1 MTHRRFFDPRVFLL
15 LALSVS
21 LSLTGCDL
29 VGSDDDDEPSLQTTG
44 VIIGNGGNFG
54 DQNGSLT
61 VYDPATGQT
70 REAATFGAF
79 LQAMRL
85 EGDSLYVVTNTFT
98 GGRINVFDASTV
110 TRTHQVD
117 APSTPR
123 AFTPVTADKAYVTN
137 TSLGAGSA
145 SDEFVAVYDR
155 TTGQF
160 VGDEIPV
167 GTIPAD
173 VAVLGNRAYVAH
185 FGSGGVGTTLSVI
198 DVTADQVTGTIDL
211 GCDGPNELFVDQQ
224 DEIVVVCQGKTVYND
239 DFTEIIEQ
247 TDGQIVFVDGN
258 TGAVVERIELDQ
270 QVGSANGT
278 QSAYY
283 APESEELYVLGGIE
297 AVLRFDTATNAA
309 AGSVPIPQNDALAGS
324 SAVAYDG
331 TSQRLYVARLA
342 SGPTDGPDFRAA
354 GSVVVLNRD
363 GSAVTTFTVGP
374 APSHIVLR
382 QETP

>member
-1 MTHRRFFDPRVFLL
+1 MTHRRFFDPRFLL
-15 LALSVS
+15 PLLLGVSV
-21 LSLTGCDL
+21 LLTGCDL
-29 VGSDDDDEPSLQTTG
+29 VGSDDNESTLQTTG
-44 VIIGNGGNFG
+44 VIVGNGGNFG

-85 EGDSLYVVTNTFT
+85 DGDSLYVVTNTFT
-98 GGRINVFDASTV
+98 GGRINVFDAATV

-123 AFTPVTADKAYVTN
+123 AFTPVTDDKAYVTN
-137 TSLGAGSA
+137 TRFGAGAA
-145 SDEFVAVYDR
+145 SDEFVAAYDR
-155 TTGQF
+155 STGQF
-160 VGDEIPV
+160 QGVRSLVGAV
-167 GTIPAD
+167 PAD
-173 VAVLGNRAYVAH
+173 VAVAGDRAYVANY
-185 FGSGGVGTTLSVI
+185 GAGGAGTTLSVI
-198 DVTADQVTGTIDL
+198 DVASNQDTDTIEL
-211 GCDGPNELFVDQQ
+211 GCDGPNELFVDAQ
-224 DEIVVVCQGKTVYND
+224 DEIIVVCQGKTVYND

-247 TDGQIVFVDGN
+247 TNGQILFVDGES
-258 TGAVVERIELDQ
+258 GAVVERIALDQ

-278 QSAYY
+278 QAAHH
-283 APESEELYVLGGIE
+283 APESEELHVLGGLNE
-297 AVLRFDTATNAA
+297 VLRFNTATNT
-309 AGSVPIPQNDALAGS
+309 AGGTVPIPQNEALAGP

-331 TSQRLYVARLA
+331 ATQQLYVARLA

-363 GSAVTTFTVGP
+363 GSVVTTFTVGP

-382 QETP
+382 QEAP

>member
-1 MTHRRFFDPRVFLL
+1 MMHRLTDLRFLL
-15 LALSVS
+15 LLVLSIS
-21 LSLTGCDL
+21 LPLAGCDL
-29 VGSDDDDEPSLQTTG
+29 VGSDDDEPSLQTTG
-44 VIIGNGGNFG
+44 VLVGNGGNFG

-85 EGDSLYVVTNTFT
+85 DGDSLYVVTNTFT
-98 GGRINVFDASTV
+98 GGRINVFDAATV

-123 AFTPVTADKAYVTN
+123 AFTPVTDDKAYVAN
-137 TSLGAGSA
+137 TRFGAGAA
-145 SDEFVAVYDR
+145 SDEFVAVYNR

-160 VGDEIPV
+160 AEERIPV
-167 GTIPAD
+167 GTIPAGA
-173 VAVLGNRAYVAH
+173 AVLGDRAYVANY
-185 FGSGGVGTTLSVI
+185 GSGGAGTTLTVI
-198 DVTADQVTGTIDL
+198 DTATDQAMGTIEL
-211 GCDGPNELFVDQQ
+211 GCDGPNELFVDAQ

-247 TDGQIVFVDGN
+247 TNGQVVFVDGT

-270 QVGSANGT
+270 QIGSANGT

-283 APESEELYVLGGIE
+283 APESEELYVLGGRD
-297 AVLRFDTATNAA
+297 AVLRFNTATNTA
-309 AGSVPIPQNDALAGS
+309 AGTVSLPRNDALAGAA
-324 SAVAYDG
+324 AVAYDG
-331 TSQRLYVARLA
+331 TSQQLYVARIA
-342 SGPTDGPDFRAA
+342 SGPADGPDFRAA

-363 GSAVTTFTVGP
+363 GSTATTFTVGP

-382 QETP
+382 QEAQ

>member
-1 MTHRRFFDPRVFLL
+1 MHRLTDPRFLL
-15 LALSVS
+15 LLVLSIS
-21 LSLTGCDL
+21 LPLAGCDL
-29 VGSDDDDEPSLQTTG
+29 VGSDDDEPSLQTTG
-44 VIIGNGGNFG
+44 VLVGNGGNFS

-79 LQAMRL
+79 LQTMRL
-85 EGDSLYVVTNTFT
+85 DGDSLYVVTNTFS
-98 GGRINVFDASTV
+98 GGRINAFDASTV
-110 TRTHQVD
+110 TRTSQVA

-123 AFTPVTADKAYVTN
+123 AIAPVAADKAYVTN
-137 TSLGAGSA
+137 TRFG
-145 SDEFVAVYDR
+145 SDEFVAVYNR

-160 VGDEIPV
+160 AEERIPV

-173 VAVLGNRAYVAH
+173 VTTLGDRAYVANY
-185 FGSGGVGTTLSVI
+185 GSGGAGTTLSVI
-198 DVTADQVTGTIDL
+198 DVVSNQVTDTIEL
-211 GCDGPNELFVDQQ
+211 GCDGPNELFVDEQ
-224 DEIVVVCQGKTVYND
+224 DELVVVCQGKTVYND

-247 TDGQIVFVDGN
+247 TNGQVVFVNGT

-283 APESEELYVLGGIE
+283 APESEELYVLGGID
-297 AVLRFDTATNAA
+297 AVLRFNTATNTA
-309 AGSVPIPQNDALAGS
+309 AGTVPLPPNDALAGA
-324 SAVAYDG
+324 SAIAYDG
-331 TSQRLYVARLA
+331 ASQRLYVARIA
-342 SGPTDGPDFRAA
+342 AGPADGPDFRAA

-363 GSAVTTFTVGP
+363 GSTATTFTVGP

-382 QETP
+382 QEAP